1 VLKTLRF
8 GLALLL
14 LTSSALMEAQSR
26 ATAPNSTKLIRL
38 RVIGSQRFQPD
49 VLAVATGLKLGDDA
63 SDAPLKQ
70 AADRLAA
77 TGMFSEITYSYV
89 SSPQGTRAEFHVSD
103 TEKLFPVFFD
113 NFVWLPSADLVKEL
127 QKREPLFVGTIPNA
141 GEMSQRLA
149 DDIKN
154 VLDGLQVSAT
164 VKVFPRMPQY
174 GGELMGFSYS
184 VEGVKIPVVSVDF
197 PGASADMATVLAKTA
212 SQTSLFGDNYSET
225 KLRSIAGLDFLSQY
239 HKRGYLRAAFGDPL
253 AELQD
258 RTLGSV
264 AVKLPVQQG
273 LQYKLT
279 AVQWSGNKAFSQ
291 DDLTKAMKDEP
302 GKLVDQVQLEEEL
315 GGISKVFG
323 TRGYMD
329 AHLDPKYN
337 CDDASQSVVVAIQV
351 TEGEQYRMGNLDLQ
365 GLSENGAAN
374 LRKLWKLHPGDAYDS
389 GYPGLFLSGAARQ
402 FDFRGVKTQYRAQ
415 VHRDTK
421 TVDIVFTFSK

>member
-1 VLKTLRF
+1 MLKTLRF

-14 LTSSALMEAQSR
+14 LAASALTEAQSR
-26 ATAPNSTKLIRL
+26 APVPNSTRLSQL

-49 VLAVATGLKLGDDA
+49 VLAAATGLNLGDDA
-63 SDAPLKQ
+63 SDAPLKH

-89 SSPQGTRAEFHVSD
+89 SSPKGTRAEFRVND
-103 TEKLFPVFFD
+103 AERLFPIFFD

-127 QKREPLFVGTIPNA
+127 QKREPLFVGEIPNA

-149 DDIKN
+149 AHIKN
-154 VLDGLQVSAT
+154 VLDGLHVSAT

-184 VEGVKIPVVSVDF
+184 VEGVKIPVAGIDF
-197 PGASADMATVLAKTA
+197 PGASPEMAAVLEKTA
-212 SQTSLFGDNYSET
+212 SQTSLFGNNYSET

-239 HKRGYLRAAFGDPL
+239 HVRGYLKAAFGDPA

-302 GKLVDQVQLEEEL
+302 GKPLDQVQLEEEL

-329 AHLDPKYN
+329 AHLGPNYN
-337 CDDASQSVVVAIQV
+337 CDDASQSVVVVIQV
-351 TEGEQYRMGNLDLQ
+351 SEGEQYRMGNVDFQ

-374 LRKLWKLHPGDAYDS
+374 LRKLWKLHPGDPYDS
-389 GYPGLFLSGAARQ
+389 SYPGLFLSGAARQ
-402 FDFRGVKTQYRAQ
+402 FDFRGVKTQYRPQ

-421 TVDIVFTFSK
+421 IVDVIFTFSK